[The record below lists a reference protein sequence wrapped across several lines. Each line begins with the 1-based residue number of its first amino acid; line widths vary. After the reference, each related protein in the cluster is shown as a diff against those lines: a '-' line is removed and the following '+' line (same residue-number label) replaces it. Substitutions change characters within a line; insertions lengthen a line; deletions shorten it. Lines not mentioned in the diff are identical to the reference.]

1 MNAGW
6 NPWSPEVA
14 EERSKLRDY
23 GGPAKARN
31 MLPRPGSFKAQ
42 ALRELASRLILEDEA
57 QDLRKEIAALID
69 RVETLE
75 MEAEIAKGQ
84 A

>member
-1 MNAGW
+1 MAH
-6 NPWSPEVA
+6 NPFSPEVGA
-14 EERSKLRDY
+14 ERSLLSNY

-31 MLPRPGSFKAQ
+31 RLPRPESFKAQ

-57 QDLRKEIAALID
+57 QDLRARIMALTN

-75 MEAEIAKGQ
+75 MEADIAKRFP